1 MRFENITTQIKHIEK
16 GKIDFAHE
24 IYLKEIELDNR
35 PAYYEKL
42 LFKNFIRWFDNKV
55 IEALDKDYESYIL
68 LKNNKKLEEI
78 KELYPS
84 SYVTSLSSIIPHED
98 KETIFEYIRVQ
109 DYHTSLFRLLYRHMY
124 NDKENFKIKEDNYEK
139 GYIIFEIKPL
149 TDSISNFRNR
159 CNSKNYVRIN
169 KNIDLLLN
177 KIENA
182 CKKYETYEKT
192 GVLIED
198 INIEENN
205 DYKSFISE
213 QTKAEIELYTRFIK
227 ELDFFVLSRD
237 IIYDTDKLYVF
248 KNNEDRINIKVNG
261 TAKITIE
268 DVLEV
273 STKDTNISSILN
285 IEKYIYPC
293 WRIAYDHFY
302 NQGMNYN
309 VIEDND
315 KYLKIKS
322 FL

>member
-1 MRFENITTQIKHIEK
+1 MRFENITTQIKDIEK
-16 GKIDFAHE
+16 NKIDFAHE

-42 LFKNFIRWFDNKV
+42 LFKNFIRWFDNNV

-139 GYIIFEIKPL
+139 GYIVFEVKPL
-149 TDSISNFRNR
+149 TDSNSNFRNR
-159 CNSKNYVRIN
+159 CNNKNYVRVN
-169 KNIDLLLN
+169 KKVDLLLN

-192 GVLIED
+192 GVITED

-205 DYKSFISE
+205 EYKSFMSE
-213 QTKAEIELYTRFIK
+213 QTKAEIELYSRFIE

-237 IIYDTDKLYVF
+237 IIYNTDKLYVF
-248 KNNEDRINIKVNG
+248 KNNEDRSNIKVHDM
-261 TAKITIE
+261 ARITIE

-273 STKDTNISSILN
+273 SIKDTNISSILN

-309 VIEDND
+309 VLEDND
-315 KYLKIKS
+315 KYIKIKS

>member
-1 MRFENITTQIKHIEK
+1 MRFENITTQIKDIEK
-16 GKIDFAHE
+16 NKIDFAHE

-139 GYIIFEIKPL
+139 GYIVFEVKPL
-149 TDSISNFRNR
+149 TDSNSNFRNR
-159 CNSKNYVRIN
+159 CNNKNYVRVN
-169 KNIDLLLN
+169 KRVDLLLN

-192 GVLIED
+192 GVITED

-205 DYKSFISE
+205 EYKSFMSE
-213 QTKAEIELYTRFIK
+213 QTKAEIELYSRFIE

-248 KNNEDRINIKVNG
+248 KNNEDRSNIKVNG

-268 DVLEV
+268 DVLNLAIE
-273 STKDTNISSILN
+273 DTNISSILN